1 MTSFELKIVALISML
16 CDHTGLVFLGSPT
29 YFNVIGRI
37 AFPIFAFQ
45 ISEGYTHTKNLKK
58 YILRLIIFALT
69 SQLPFVLFRN
79 SVELTSFSLNIFFT
93 LLLGL
98 LSITIYDKCKSEEPD
113 SFANVTLQIK
123 DNLGTKYNHLTENV
137 LKPLSTA
144 EFLYNNYVVSRKI
157 EDFDYSGISALYYQS
172 LEALFNE
179 IIWKPYAEKLNH
191 LNTNRNGSFY
201 QIYSSDEDIPKEYI
215 GYLPKYN
222 RSYYIDSKNKQITTH
237 LNPGSCYH
245 IINDAYNNKHLTHW
259 NHHLLETFGLKEVTV
274 DFITAIYDIANKMS
288 TYDNRN
294 QASHGGNTIDSDQC
308 YLDKVIVYSSDGTS
322 TGIINKILNLFIV

>member
-98 LSITIYDKCKSEEPD
+98 LSITIYDKCKYKYFGIIPVFLLVALASIFKCD
-113 SFANVTLQIK
+113 YGWYGVTLIFLFHLFKANKLHMNIAVVCTIIIK
-123 DNLGTKYNHLTENV
+123 YLADYIHIHHIYQ
-137 LKPLSTA
+137 
-144 EFLYNNYVVSRKI
+144 LYFAI
-157 EDFDYSGISALYYQS
+157 GALISL
-172 LEALFNE
+172 LF
-179 IIWKPYAEKLNH
+179 
-191 LNTNRNGSFY
+191 
-201 QIYSSDEDIPKEYI
+201 
-215 GYLPKYN
+215 
-222 RSYYIDSKNKQITTH
+222 
-237 LNPGSCYH
+237 
-245 IINDAYNNKHLTHW
+245 INFYNNKKGKNIKYLLYIFYPLHL
-259 NHHLLETFGLKEVTV
+259 
-274 DFITAIYDIANKMS
+274 FILALIKLY
-288 TYDNRN
+288 
-294 QASHGGNTIDSDQC
+294 
-308 YLDKVIVYSSDGTS
+308 
-322 TGIINKILNLFIV
+322 IIN